1 MPGIVIPVTG
11 GAIAGRAATSAVIAG
26 SANVAQ
32 ELGPEGIQGA
42 AKRTAKEIAKLLRD
56 AFQKQGWI

>member
-1 MPGIVIPVTG
+1 MPGLVVPVG
-11 GAIAGRAATSAVIAG
+11 VGAIAGRAGISAAIAG
-26 SANVAQ
+26 GANIVQ

-42 AKRTAKEIAKLLRD
+42 AKRTAKEIAKILRD